1 MPEPLQNI
9 ESYSAEDNSSG
20 LDDSDVEELRSD
32 DFPNY
37 FVESNGRLFH
47 SSSTCPYPLPVDT
60 PEQQRLNVLHNA
72 LFRLIGTH
80 YVGPVPELLM
90 SEPGRQ
96 KIVVDMCSGTGKWV
110 MEMAELYPHVYF
122 YGLDIVPI
130 ATRYPLPKVT
140 FELHDVAKRTRYQD
154 GSIDLV
160 HARSVSMTV
169 RDYGEIIQEV
179 KRILRP
185 GGMLVSGEWG
195 QHPSFHPSYNL
206 DPASQTPSLSHFFQV
221 LHRALTRRGILPV
234 AGDVH
239 ARLQSAGG
247 FADITPQIHYLPIG
261 PWSNDHVMQRIGKAF
276 RTVLS
281 RYMDSVRS
289 IILDLGM
296 NESDLDH
303 LYADARA
310 EVASA
315 QGLVAVYYSVHARRM

>member
-1 MPEPLQNI
+1 MPGHIQNI

-20 LDDSDVEELRSD
+20 LVDSDVEELRSD
-32 DFPNY
+32 DFPSY

-47 SSSTCPYPLPVDT
+47 SSLTCPYPLPVDT
-60 PEQQRLNVLHNA
+60 PEQQRLNVIHNA
-72 LFRLIGTH
+72 LFCLIGTH

-110 MEMAELYPHVYF
+110 MEMAELYPLVRF

-130 ATRYPLPKVT
+130 ATQYPLPNVD
-140 FELHDVAKRTRYQD
+140 FELHDVGVRTRYQD

-185 GGMLVSGEWG
+185 GGMFVSGEWG
-195 QHPSFHPSYNL
+195 QHPLFHPSYNL
-206 DPASQTPSLSHFFQV
+206 DPASQTPSLFYFFQV
-221 LHRALTRRGILPV
+221 LHRALARCGIPPV
-234 AGDVH
+234 AGTID
-239 ARLQSAGG
+239 AMLQSAGG
-247 FADITPQIHYLPIG
+247 FVDITPQIHYLPIG
-261 PWSNDHVMQRIGKAF
+261 PWSNDHIMQRIGKAF

-281 RYMDSVRS
+281 RYMDSVRP
-289 IILDLGM
+289 IILGLGM

>member
-1 MPEPLQNI
+1 MPEHIQSI
-9 ESYSAEDNSSG
+9 DSYSAEDNSSG

-32 DFPNY
+32 EFPNY

-47 SSSTCPYPLPVDT
+47 SSGTCPYPLPVDT
-60 PEQQRLNVLHNA
+60 PEQQRLNVIHNA
-72 LFRLIGTH
+72 LFCLIGTH
-80 YVGPVPELLM
+80 YVGPVPDLLR

-110 MEMAELYPHVYF
+110 MEMAELYPRVHF

-130 ATRYPLPKVT
+130 ATRYPSSNVT
-140 FELHDVAKRTRYQD
+140 FELHDVAERTRYQD

-160 HARSVSMTV
+160 HARAVSMTV

-185 GGMLVSGEWG
+185 GGMFVSGEWG
-195 QHPSFHPSYNL
+195 QHPLFHPSYNL
-206 DPASQTPSLSHFFQV
+206 DPVTQTPSLSHFFQV
-221 LHRALTRRGILPV
+221 LQSALARRGIPLV
-234 AGDVH
+234 AGNIH
-239 ARLQSAGG
+239 AWLQSAGG
-247 FADITPQIHYLPIG
+247 FAYITPQTHYLPIG
-261 PWSNDHVMQRIGKAF
+261 SWSNDHTMQRVGKAF

-281 RYMDSVRS
+281 RYMDSVRP

-296 NESDLDH
+296 NEADLDH
-303 LYADARA
+303 LYANARA